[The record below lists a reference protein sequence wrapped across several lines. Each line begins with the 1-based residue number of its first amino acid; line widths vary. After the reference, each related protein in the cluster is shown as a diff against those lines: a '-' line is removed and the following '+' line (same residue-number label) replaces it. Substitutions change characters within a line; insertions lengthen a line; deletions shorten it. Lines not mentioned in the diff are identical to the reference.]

1 MFTYLDDISDE
12 CLGENGD
19 PCIFP
24 FNYQGQTFDECTTFD
39 ANAGK
44 AWCAVAVNEN
54 GDMSSWKN
62 CIMASCLGVKTN
74 FLCKYISDFGFSLI
88 IGNP

>member
-1 MFTYLDDISDE
+1 MNIFLDKISNE
-12 CLGENGD
+12 CLGENGE

-24 FNYQGQTFDECTTFD
+24 FNYQGQTFDKCTTFD

-62 CIMASCLGVKTN
+62 CIMSSCQGMNAEIL
-74 FLCKYISDFGFSLI
+74 
-88 IGNP
+88 

>member
-1 MFTYLDDISDE
+1 MYLDDISNE
-12 CLGENGD
+12 CLGDNGE

-44 AWCAVAVNEN
+44 AWCAVAVKEN

-62 CIMASCLGVKTN
+62 CIMASCAGLQSAHAKI
-74 FLCKYISDFGFSLI
+74 L
-88 IGNP
+88 

>member
-1 MFTYLDDISDE
+1 MKGQRYVYIDDISNE
-12 CLGENGD
+12 CIGENGE

-44 AWCAVAVNEN
+44 AWCAVAVKEN

-62 CIMASCLGVKTN
+62 CIMASCAGLQSAHAKI
-74 FLCKYISDFGFSLI
+74 L
-88 IGNP
+88 